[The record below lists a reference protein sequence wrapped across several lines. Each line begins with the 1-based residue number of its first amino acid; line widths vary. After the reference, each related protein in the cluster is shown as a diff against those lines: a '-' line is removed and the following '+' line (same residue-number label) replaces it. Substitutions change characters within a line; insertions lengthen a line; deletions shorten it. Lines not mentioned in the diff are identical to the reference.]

1 MSKNTDLTI
10 GDYPD
15 SIVAVT
21 RHYRL
26 RRVLPKLFF
35 CQSSLFSYISG
46 KFSGLGCE
54 MLSKKVRCE
63 RIVFICLQYHSSKW
77 GCKDNSFSHTAKL
90 FPDFFHVAPFFLNEK
105 DIDTPAEQTR
115 NVPSTHLKRR
125 ILSNRR
131 G

>member
-54 MLSKKVRCE
+54 TLSKKVDVRE
-63 RIVFICLQYHSSKW
+63 
-77 GCKDNSFSHTAKL
+77 
-90 FPDFFHVAPFFLNEK
+90 
-105 DIDTPAEQTR
+105 
-115 NVPSTHLKRR
+115 
-125 ILSNRR
+125 
-131 G
+131 